1 MGCFHILKG
10 TAEEVLPFFHVELS
24 SFLDILLYED
34 PHSQNK
40 FFPTIRER
48 SEHYKAITIK
58 YMYIEIKHSLTN
70 RHTQTHR
77 VNVSH
82 VHTQPQTQTY
92 IHRQTNRQT
101 DRQTHRQT
109 HIDTLTHQHTHIH
122 KHRHRHTHIPVLP

>member
-48 SEHYKAITIK
+48 SEYYKAITIK
-58 YMYIEIKHSLTN
+58 YIEIKNSLTN

-109 HIDTLTHQHTHIH
+109 HIDALTRQHTHIH

>member
-58 YMYIEIKHSLTN
+58 YMYIEIKNSLTN
-70 RHTQTHR
+70 RHTELMS
-77 VNVSH
+77 VMC
-82 VHTQPQTQTY
+82 
-92 IHRQTNRQT
+92 IHS
-101 DRQTHRQT
+101 
-109 HIDTLTHQHTHIH
+109 
-122 KHRHRHTHIPVLP
+122 HRHRHTYIDRQTDKQTDKHTDRLT